1 MERAPAVEMQLL
13 GRSIAENESREYEDG
28 KVCWSAIEM
37 QRIMIYIQETKHG
50 NNLNFQLG
58 NTNTR
63 SNLEGTNLPIIEPD
77 IDRKNIFTPT

>member
-1 MERAPAVEMQLL
+1 MDRAPAIEMQPL
-13 GRSIAENESREYEDG
+13 GRSLVENEFDEYEDG

-50 NNLNFQLG
+50 NNLNFQLE

>member
-1 MERAPAVEMQLL
+1 MERAPAVEMQPL
-13 GRSIAENESREYEDG
+13 GRSIIENESGEYEDG

-50 NNLNFQLG
+50 NNLNFQLE
-58 NTNTR
+58 NTNTS